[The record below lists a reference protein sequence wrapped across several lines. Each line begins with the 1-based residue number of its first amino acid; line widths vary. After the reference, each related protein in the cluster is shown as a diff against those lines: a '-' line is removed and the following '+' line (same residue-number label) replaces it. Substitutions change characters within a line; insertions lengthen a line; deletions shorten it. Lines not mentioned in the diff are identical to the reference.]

1 MTTREM
7 ITLVDRFLD
16 SRNLASPNIRKKAIR
31 KVAAFI
37 ESTKTNLDG
46 NQLALPSDKNAFK
59 AAYERYKGS
68 NMSSAESSAINH
80 MYDVA
85 GATAGKTP
93 SRSVL
98 APRPVSPQTK
108 IENVPGEFKAA
119 EKALIGGN
127 FVSANTLDDHTVPD
141 VPGLYCIKLRKGI
154 PLPAKYGKVREDGII
169 YIGQASTSLRQRFWR
184 QELNHHGA
192 ATFFRGI
199 GAVLGYLPP
208 KGSLYGKS
216 TKNYKFSDEDTEAI
230 KKWIRQSLFVNWIPF
245 GTDNMD
251 TVERDLIQKYRP
263 LMNTTHNPTPSPEL
277 AAARERCREYARSK

>member
-1 MTTREM
+1 MKGKDTFNASEIERLRVLIHLLEKADGSEKKGIRNKMRKIGFYLSDFGINGCQQHHFDELIRTGRLKILGGTIKSPVLKMDAIKRNIVSGAKKKTT
-7 ITLVDRFLD
+7 
-16 SRNLASPNIRKKAIR
+16 
-31 KVAAFI
+31 
-37 ESTKTNLDG
+37 
-46 NQLALPSDKNAFK
+46 
-59 AAYERYKGS
+59 
-68 NMSSAESSAINH
+68 
-80 MYDVA
+80 
-85 GATAGKTP
+85 ATDY
-93 SRSVL
+93 
-98 APRPVSPQTK
+98 QD
-108 IENVPGEFKAA
+108 A
-119 EKALIGGN
+119 EKQLINGR
-127 FVSANTLDDHTVPD
+127 FSAVSALTGDMIPD
-141 VPGLYCIKLRKGI
+141 EPGLYCIKLRKGVV
-154 PLPAKYGKVREDGII
+154 LPTKYGKVRENGII

-216 TKNYKFSDEDTEAI
+216 TNNYKFSDEDTEAI
-230 KKWIRQSLFVNWIPF
+230 RKWIRQSLFVNWIPF

>member
-1 MTTREM
+1 M

-16 SRNLASPNIRKKAIR
+16 SRNLADPSIRKRAIR

-37 ESTKTNLDG
+37 ESTKTFLNG

-59 AAYERYKGS
+59 TAYRQYKGS
-68 NMSSAESSAINH
+68 KINGAEDSAINH
-80 MYDVA
+80 MFDLA
-85 GATAGKTP
+85 IDAIGKI
-93 SRSVL
+93 SI
-98 APRPVSPQTK
+98 RPVSAPK
-108 IENVPGEFKAA
+108 PSAGPSMIENIPGEFKAA
-119 EKALIGGN
+119 EKALIGGD

-141 VPGLYCIKLRKGI
+141 VPGLYCIKLRKGVV
-154 PLPAKYGKVREDGII
+154 LPAKYGKVREDGII
-169 YIGQASTSLRQRFWR
+169 YIGQASTSLHQRFWR

-216 TKNYKFSDEDTEAI
+216 TNNYKFSDEDTEAI
-230 KKWIRQSLFVNWIPF
+230 RKWIRQSLFVNWIPF

-251 TVERDLIQKYRP
+251 TVERELIQKYCP
-263 LMNTTHNPTPSPEL
+263 LMNTTHNPTPSTEL

>member
-7 ITLVDRFLD
+7 ITLVDHFLD
-16 SRNLASPNIRKKAIR
+16 SRNLASPIIRKNAIR
-31 KVAAFI
+31 KVGAFI
-37 ESTKTNLDG
+37 ESTKTYLDG

-85 GATAGKTP
+85 GAAVGKTP

-98 APRPVSPQTK
+98 APRQVAPQTR

-127 FVSANTLDDHTVPD
+127 FVSANTLDDHAVPD
-141 VPGLYCIKLRKGI
+141 VPGLYCIKLRKGVV
-154 PLPAKYGKVREDGII
+154 LPAKYGKVREDGII
-169 YIGQASTSLRQRFWR
+169 YIGQASSSLRQRFWR

-216 TKNYKFSDEDTEAI
+216 TNNYKFSDEDTEAI
-230 KKWIRQSLFVNWIPF
+230 RKWIRQSLFVNWIPF

-251 TVERDLIQKYRP
+251 TVERNLIQKYCP
-263 LMNTTHNPTPSPEL
+263 LMNTTHNPSPSPEL
-277 AAARERCREYARSK
+277 AAARERCRAYARSQ

>member
-16 SRNLASPNIRKKAIR
+16 SRNLATPSRRKNAIR
-31 KVAAFI
+31 NVARFI
-37 ESTKTNLDG
+37 ESTGTFLKD
-46 NQLALPSDKNAFK
+46 NQLTLPSDKKTFK

-68 NMSSAESSAINH
+68 DMSGAESSAINH
-80 MYDVA
+80 MYDL
-85 GATAGKTP
+85 ATDAIGKVSIHPASTP
-93 SRSVL
+93 K
-98 APRPVSPQTK
+98 PVIVQPK

-119 EKALIGGN
+119 EKVLIGGD
-127 FVSANTLDDHTVPD
+127 FVSANTLDDQNVPD
-141 VPGLYCIKLRKGI
+141 VPGLYCIKLRKGVV
-154 PLPAKYGKVREDGII
+154 LPAKYGKVREDGII

-216 TKNYKFSDEDTEAI
+216 TNNYKFSDEDTEAI
-230 KKWIRQSLFVNWIPF
+230 RKWIRQSLFVNWIPF

-251 TVERDLIQKYRP
+251 TVERELIQKYCP